1 MGIEWAE
8 KHPFTEVSPKM
19 STLRTAIIAVGFAAF
34 ALAPRP
40 VLAASTFYGIAQH
53 ISVNNIKVYDPKTHN
68 ALSFIIFPKFDK
80 IFSGDGK
87 TTYEMKD
94 IKPGKYVG
102 VIYDQKALG
111 ARHADKIFILTNA
124 NQRITEP
131 VGH

>member
-1 MGIEWAE
+1 M
-8 KHPFTEVSPKM
+8 FNV
-19 STLRTAIIAVGFAAF
+19 RTAIVALGVATI
-34 ALAPRP
+34 ALAPQAA
-40 VLAASTFYGIAQH
+40 LAASTFYGIVQH
-53 ISVNNIKVYDPKTHN
+53 VSVNNIKVYDPKTHN
-68 ALSFIIFPKFDK
+68 GLSFLIFPKFDRV
-80 IFSGDGK
+80 FSGDGK

-111 ARHADKIFILTNA
+111 GRHADQIFILTNA